1 MRPRLALAALAPV
14 VFVLAAACS
23 TPAATPAA
31 ADVDAVVARVMSGL
45 RPGIVVKGAAPI
57 TYPLAERMAHYKVP
71 GVSIAVADSGRI
83 VWARSFGVKEAGT
96 TDSVTP
102 TTIFQA
108 ASISKPVAATG
119 MMRLVQEGKLSLDA
133 PVNDYLTSWK
143 LPDNRFT
150 ATEKVTLRRIAS
162 HHAGLTVHG
171 FPGYAVT
178 DSIPTVV
185 QVLDGAKPANTKAVR
200 VDTTPGAIVRYSG
213 GGTTMEQ
220 LVMTDVSGEPFP
232 ALMKR
237 LVLDPMGM
245 TESGYDQPLPPA
257 RRGQEAAGHR
267 SDGTMVEG
275 RWHVYPE
282 MAPAGLWTTPTD
294 LLKWAL
300 EIAAG
305 ARRDIEHGV
314 VAAVGD
320 RDADPAERWIWRGAG
335 RRRHGTRRTIRPWR
349 GERGIP
355 RATDVLPDVR
365 QGSGSDDQQRRGIGA
380 GPGDPARPR
389 GRVPV
394 GRIRP
399 ARGHDDRDG
408 LGRARCI
415 RRALYDDVADEGRG
429 DRRTRRIDAVCAR
442 TAVHPAHGGG
452 LPGAAQGALAG
463 VRDGADVRHECE
475 WTGGPS
481 DARRD
486 DVAAGGE
493 VEVIPPIIDGLR
505 SARTTTWTSATHAER
520 AVVSCSRSRAYVETT
535 EMLRHFDAWDG
546 RCVWYG
552 NASFHKDPR

>member
-300 EIAAG
+300 EIAAARAGTSSTVLSQQSATEMLTPQNDGYGVGPAVGGTGPGERFGHGG
-305 ARRDIEHGV
+305 ANEGYRAQLTYFPTLGKG
-314 VAAVGD
+314 AAVMTNS
-320 RDADPAERWIWRGAG
+320 DAGSALAQEILLALAAEYQWAEFAPREV
-335 RRRHGTRRTIRPWR
+335 TTI
-349 GERGIP
+349 
-355 RATDVLPDVR
+355 AMDSVALD
-365 QGSGSDDQQRRGIGA
+365 A
-380 GPGDPARPR
+380 F
-389 GRVPV
+389 V
-394 GRIRP
+394 GRYTMTSP
-399 ARGHDDRDG
+399 MKGEVTVAREGST
-408 LGRARCI
+408 
-415 RRALYDDVADEGRG
+415 LYVHEPQF
-429 DRRTRRIDAVCAR
+429 IPR
-442 TAVHPAHGGG
+442 TAVVFLEQHK
-452 LPGAAQGALAG
+452 ALSLESG
-463 VRDGADVRHECE
+463 MELTFG
-475 WTGGPS
+475 T
-481 DARRD
+481 
-486 DVAAGGE
+486 
-493 VEVIPPIIDGLR
+493 
-505 SARTTTWTSATHAER
+505 
-520 AVVSCSRSRAYVETT
+520 
-535 EMLRHFDAWDG
+535 
-546 RCVWYG
+546 
-552 NASFHKDPR
+552 NASGRVDRVMLGGMTLRRAGK